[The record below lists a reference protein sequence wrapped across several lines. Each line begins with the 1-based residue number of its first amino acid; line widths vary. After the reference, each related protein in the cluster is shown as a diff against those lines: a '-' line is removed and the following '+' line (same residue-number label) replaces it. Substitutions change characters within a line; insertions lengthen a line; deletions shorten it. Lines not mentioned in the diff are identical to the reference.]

1 MTSVAKKQANNA
13 SFQAFMNAYIKEIDT
28 GVWHTKADW
37 VIRTGIQLHQ
47 NDKYAVELY
56 LTANNTRLSVSASYR
71 STVGRHVFNSV
82 YKQLPN
88 SLQWEEISFMSAIL
102 LLIDEIY
109 SGGETNKESTDT
121 IAEQSLELYARMIES
136 HQIMA
141 MYLENRA
148 GDPALESNQ
157 FIDSE
162 QAILFGHWL
171 HPTPKSRQGM
181 HRWQHELFTP
191 ELKGNFKLHYF
202 AAKQS
207 ITFSNS
213 AETASAFEILE
224 NIALCDGDPSTK
236 GVIKELHSKNLKL
249 LAVHPLQADWLC
261 AQAHIQKLLD
271 EGKLL
276 HLGEL
281 GPLFTPTS
289 SVRTLYNAELDYMV
303 KVSIPVKV
311 TNSLRKNMHHELEA
325 GVTLCRLLKRCGFSK
340 LYPEFKFIDDPAYVS
355 LNAGNAKESGF
366 ELILRKNPF
375 NKASQIDGLG
385 GTQSIAALVQDP
397 LFPGAHSRLANIIHS
412 LAQKEGI
419 DSSEVAIK
427 WFDSYFN
434 CAIEPAIRLFD
445 QCGIALEA
453 HQQNSLLSMA
463 EGYPAAYYYRDNQG
477 FYLSRERQQILE
489 TMEPQLVLCKDLF
502 YGEQMIINRF
512 TYYLFFNQLFAV
524 INRLGSDQLAPEPTL
539 LHIVHCRLK
548 SMLPSLGS
556 LGSAFVTSVL
566 EREKLPFKANLL
578 TRVEDVDEL
587 EAQDELAVYVWVNNP
602 FKSVGKLSEAPL
614 LVNEQQEKS
623 TNKVVAD
630 AC

>member
-28 GVWHTKADW
+28 GVWHTKAEW

-47 NDKYAVELY
+47 NDKYAVELF

-71 STVGRHVFNSV
+71 STVGRHIFTSI

-109 SGGETNKESTDT
+109 SEGETNT
-121 IAEQSLELYARMIES
+121 IAEQSLELYARTIES
-136 HQIMA
+136 HQVMA

-148 GDPALESNQ
+148 GDPDLESNR

-191 ELKGNFKLHYF
+191 ELKGQFKLHYF
-202 AAKQS
+202 AAKQP

-213 AETASAFEILE
+213 AETECAFEILE
-224 NIALCDGDPSTK
+224 NIALSDGTSSTK
-236 GVIKELHSKNLKL
+236 ALIEELHRKNLKL

-261 AQAHIQKLLD
+261 AQAPIQKMLIEGELLQ
-271 EGKLL
+271 
-276 HLGEL
+276 LGEL
-281 GPLFTPTS
+281 GPSFTPTS
-289 SVRTLYNAELDYMV
+289 SVRTLYNAELNYMV

-325 GVTLCRLLKRCGFSK
+325 GVTLCRLLKRCGFSTH
-340 LYPEFKFIDDPAYVS
+340 YPQFRFIEDPAYIS
-355 LNAGNAKESGF
+355 LNAGNGKESGF

-375 NKASQIDGLG
+375 NKINESAGSCT
-385 GTQSIAALVQDP
+385 TQSIAALVQDP
-397 LFPGAHSRLANIIHS
+397 LVPGGQSRLASIIHS
-412 LAQKEGI
+412 QAQKEGI
-419 DSSEVAIK
+419 DSSEVAAK
-427 WFDSYFN
+427 WFDTYLN

-453 HQQNSLLSMA
+453 HQQNSLLAIA
-463 EGYPAAYYYRDNQG
+463 EGYPTAYYYRDNQG
-477 FYLSRERQQILE
+477 FYLSKERQQILE
-489 TMEPQLVLCKDLF
+489 TMEPQLVHCKDLF
-502 YGEQMIINRF
+502 YSEQMIINRF

-524 INRLGSDQLAPEPTL
+524 ISRLGSDQLALEPTL
-539 LHIVHCRLK
+539 LNKTYHRLK

-556 LGSAFVTSVL
+556 LGTAFVTSVL
-566 EREKLPFKANLL
+566 ARAKLPFKANLL

-602 FKSVGKLSEAPL
+602 FKNIEQLSEAPSH
-614 LVNEQQEKS
+614 VNEQRQERADR
-623 TNKVVAD
+623 VVAN

>member
-37 VIRTGIQLHQ
+37 AIRTGIQLHQ

-56 LTANNTRLSVSASYR
+56 LTANNTRLSVPSSYR

-109 SGGETNKESTDT
+109 SEGESGKQSTDT
-121 IAEQSLELYARMIES
+121 IAEQSLELYARTIES

-224 NIALCDGDPSTK
+224 NIALCDGAPSTK
-236 GVIKELHSKNLKL
+236 TLIEELHSKNLKL

-261 AQAHIQKLLD
+261 AQAHIQTLLE
-271 EGKLL
+271 EGELR

-355 LNAGNAKESGF
+355 LNAGKAKESGF

-375 NKASQIDGLG
+375 NKANQIDGLG

-412 LAQKEGI
+412 LAQKERI
-419 DSSEVAIK
+419 DSSVVATK
-427 WFDSYFN
+427 WLDRYLN

-453 HQQNSLLSMA
+453 HQQNSLLEIA
-463 EGYPAAYYYRDNQG
+463 DGYPTAYYYRDNQG
-477 FYLSRERQQILE
+477 FYLSKERQQILE
-489 TMEPQLVLCKDLF
+489 TMEPQLVHCKDLF
-502 YGEQMIINRF
+502 YSEQMIINRF

-524 INRLGSDQLAPEPTL
+524 INRLGSDQLALEPTL
-539 LHIVHCRLK
+539 LHKIHGKLK

-556 LGSAFVTSVL
+556 LGTAFVTSVL

-602 FKSVGKLSEAPL
+602 FKSIEKLSETSL
-614 LVNEQQEKS
+614 QVNEPQERS
-623 TNKVVAD
+623 ADKVVAD